1 MTVVMF
7 PNDKILN
14 GQLNGQGGPL
24 DVERLSHSLESSP
37 PPPGR
42 QVFANRDL
50 RFDQINMIGF
60 DMDYTLLSYL
70 RVPMESLAH
79 RLTVDRL
86 IFKRGYP
93 ELLREKAYD
102 PEFVIRGLVVDKQ
115 LGNIFKID
123 RFNHVGRCYHGRVGL
138 EKEERRKIY
147 RGEHIRLSNPR
158 YYLVDTLFALPEMC
172 LYADIVEMFDND
184 WKAGKRAQPNYES
197 IFKDVRECIDEV
209 HRDESLKDIIR
220 ANPEHYCPRDPE
232 LAHTLHKMRSSG
244 KKLFVLTNSAWNYTE
259 PMMRFL
265 LDGVMPQYPS
275 WRNYF
280 DIVVVSS
287 KKPDWFTA
295 QNPFVDLNIAE
306 DARVE
311 GKPLEKPVDKLQR
324 GHVYCGGNLKDF
336 EKMALYQGEKVLYV
350 GDHIYGDILK
360 TKKSG
365 LWRTALIVSE
375 LEEEINLSIRF
386 KRELHELQALEE
398 RRRLLDQELLHNK
411 SVLVSLE
418 RVIDNLD
425 PVKQKTERERLIQ
438 YAKDLRRDRDEM
450 KRVLQSALDRTLE
463 LDSLVENT
471 FNRYWGLVFK
481 EGHETSR
488 FGEQVGDYACVYTS
502 RVSNLLAYSP
512 VQYFRAPRAL
522 MPHER

>member
-1 MTVVMF
+1 MTGLDIMALNDNLTGEGVVA
-7 PNDKILN
+7 
-14 GQLNGQGGPL
+14 
-24 DVERLSHSLESSP
+24 P

-50 RFDQINMIGF
+50 RFDQIDMIGF

-86 IFKRGYP
+86 INKRGYP
-93 ELLREKAYD
+93 EALREKPYD

-123 RFNHVGRCYHGRVGL
+123 RFNHVGRCYHGRASL
-138 EKEERRKIY
+138 SKEDRRKLY

-172 LYADIVEMFDND
+172 LYADIIDMFD
-184 WKAGKRAQPNYES
+184 AEAREGKRPAPNYEA

-209 HRDESLKDIIR
+209 HRDESLKDVIR
-220 ANPEHYCPRDPE
+220 ANPEQYCPKDDE
-232 LAHTLHKMRSSG
+232 LAHTLHKLRSSG

-280 DIVVVSS
+280 DIVIVSS
-287 KKPDWFTA
+287 RKPDWFTA
-295 QNPFVDLNIAE
+295 QNPFIDLNVDE
-306 DARVE
+306 DSRVE
-311 GKPLEKPVDKLQR
+311 GEPLDKPVEKLSR
-324 GHVYCGGNLKDF
+324 GHIYSGGNLKDF
-336 EKMALYQGEKVLYV
+336 ERMALYQGEKVLYV

-386 KRELHELQALEE
+386 KRELHELQSLEE

-425 PVKQKTERERLIQ
+425 PVKQKTERERLIA

-450 KRVLQSALDRTLE
+450 KRVLQSALERSVE

-488 FGEQVGDYACVYTS
+488 FGEQVGDYACIYTS